1 MVKIRFALSGT
12 KKAPNYRIVVMEAR
26 TPRQGRV
33 IDTLGHYHPLTGPN
47 AFVLD
52 QEKLKKWLGQGAQPT
67 EAVARLLAKAG
78 VLEKPAAA
86 QQPAEPQPATDTQ

>member
-33 IDTLGHYHPLTGPN
+33 IDTLGHYHPLAGPN
-47 AFVLD
+47 DFVLD
-52 QEKLKKWLGQGAQPT
+52 QEKLRKWLGQGAQPT
-67 EAVARLLAKAG
+67 PAVARLLVKAG
-78 VLEKPAAA
+78 VIEKPEGAE
-86 QQPAEPQPATDTQ
+86 QPAEPQAATDAQ